1 MTKDDYKKV
10 LHDTL
15 DFSIYIGHNICPGK
29 INTAEENHLLK
40 VNCAA
45 LLIRALTKAHAINV
59 LFQNDLGEEA
69 NIVLRVLIE
78 IQFIICSI
86 EKDDNNFKRYLA
98 DIGLQKFKSLKSLEH
113 AAKYPECIFSMD
125 DSTKKKIGT
134 MTKEFK
140 GKRLL
145 TIREHAE
152 NAGMLGLYYSSYS
165 TLCKFVHS
173 GPSEVQDHLHKKD
186 EKLTVSRINRIEP
199 DLVIFS
205 GIEAMKNILNCIAR
219 TFNHE
224 YDKLKQLNDIYLE
237 LNQLLYRKY
246 ILNEKIIED

>member
-1 MTKDDYKKV
+1 MTKKDYEKA
-10 LHDTL
+10 LYDTL
-15 DFSIYIGHNICPGK
+15 DFSIHIGHNICPDK
-29 INTAEENHLLK
+29 INTVKENYLLK

-45 LLIRALTKAHAINV
+45 LLVRALTKAHAINV
-59 LFQNDLGEEA
+59 LYRNDLGEEA

-98 DIGLQKFKSLKSLEH
+98 DIGLQKFKSLKALER
-113 AAKYPECIFSMD
+113 ATNYPECIFSMD
-125 DSTKKKIGT
+125 DISKTKISK

-145 TIREHAE
+145 TIRDHAE
-152 NAGMLGLYYSSYS
+152 NAGMLGLYYSAYS

-173 GPSEVQDHLHKKD
+173 GPSEVLDHLHKKN

-205 GIEAMKNILNCIAR
+205 GIEAMKNILNCVAR
-219 TFNHE
+219 IFHHE
-224 YDKLKQLNDIYLE
+224 YDKLKQLNDIYVE

-246 ILNEKIIED
+246 ILKEKVIED